1 MQLRNAIRAFS
12 VERLKPSSAL
22 TRLNLLAEVALDTTF
37 ATVAYLVLDPATG
50 SCRMASAGHPPP
62 IVAFPDGRV
71 ELIEGARGLPL
82 GTGIEV
88 KYRQQT
94 IELPA
99 GAIVVLYTD
108 GLVERRGRSI
118 DEGLDDLREAV
129 ARAPKDPDRLLEHVL
144 AHVVPGDVR
153 GDDIVLLA
161 ARVLPVAPRELDLR
175 VPASL
180 DSMELV
186 RDAMRA
192 WLSGAPVDRA
202 GAEDVV
208 LATWEA
214 CANAIEHAVDPVDEL
229 VTVRATLED
238 SHVRIVIK
246 DSGTWAPYTV
256 REDRGLGLRLIE
268 ALSSSF
274 DVSQDGEGTTVT
286 LEKALSGPV
295 AAA

>member
-1 MQLRNAIRAFS
+1 
-12 VERLKPSSAL
+12 
-22 TRLNLLAEVALDTTF
+22 
-37 ATVAYLVLDPATG
+37 
-50 SCRMASAGHPPP
+50 
-62 IVAFPDGRV
+62 
-71 ELIEGARGLPL
+71 
-82 GTGIEV
+82 
-88 KYRQQT
+88 
-94 IELPA
+94 
-99 GAIVVLYTD
+99 
-108 GLVERRGRSI
+108 
-118 DEGLDDLREAV
+118 
-129 ARAPKDPDRLLEHVL
+129 
-144 AHVVPGDVR
+144 
-153 GDDIVLLA
+153 
-161 ARVLPVAPRELDLR
+161 
-175 VPASL
+175 
-180 DSMELV
+180 MELV

-246 DSGTWAPYTV
+246 DSGTSAPYTPV

-274 DVSQDGEGTTVT
+274 DVTQDGEGTTVT